1 MVKKYMFSIYLCSA
15 IIMLCFSLSSEKQ
28 FITNASVVFGFDDF
42 IQILLKN
49 TVASIWLLSAYLLGD
64 MIIYIFFIT
73 NGIVLGALLSSFPNM
88 FYLLLVIPHGVI
100 EVFSYI
106 YLSDTIIN
114 HRKGCYDKQD
124 FIKRLKIS
132 FLLLILGAG
141 IEAFITPLMI
151 NFIKNIKL
159 FVLSIFAVFIFVVR
173 YILISKDILQ
183 DKFRFE
189 FNVYTMFIFIVI
201 SLIITI
207 GVFIL
212 NIHINYYVISK
223 LLNKFCDINVSRS
236 YLKNSLY
243 YTYISA
249 YSIAN
254 FVLIILGLGTKITD
268 QYFIFISVINYVLV
282 SLLLL
287 LELKKLNVPNKVNI
301 LLASLIFLG
310 NSLTILYMML

>member
-1 MVKKYMFSIYLCSA
+1 M
-15 IIMLCFSLSSEKQ
+15 
-28 FITNASVVFGFDDF
+28 
-42 IQILLKN
+42 
-49 TVASIWLLSAYLLGD
+49 
-64 MIIYIFFIT
+64 
-73 NGIVLGALLSSFPNM
+73 
-88 FYLLLVIPHGVI
+88 
-100 EVFSYI
+100 
-106 YLSDTIIN
+106 
-114 HRKGCYDKQD
+114 
-124 FIKRLKIS
+124 
-132 FLLLILGAG
+132 
-141 IEAFITPLMI
+141 
-151 NFIKNIKL
+151 IKNIKL

-223 LLNKFCDINVSRS
+223 LLNKFCNINVSRS

-249 YSIAN
+249 YSIAH